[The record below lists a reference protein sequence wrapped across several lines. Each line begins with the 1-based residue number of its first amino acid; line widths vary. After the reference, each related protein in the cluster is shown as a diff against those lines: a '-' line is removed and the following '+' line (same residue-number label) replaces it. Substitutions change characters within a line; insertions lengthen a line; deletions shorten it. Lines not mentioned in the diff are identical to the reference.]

1 MRPPY
6 CGLAEY
12 LVDNSERDLR
22 IWLLSDYKE
31 GNYFPTLIQSG
42 CRRCFIT
49 SFLHNLHTA
58 S

>member
-22 IWLLSDYKE
+22 TWLLSDYNERKVFS
-31 GNYFPTLIQSG
+31 YFDSK
-42 CRRCFIT
+42 
-49 SFLHNLHTA
+49 
-58 S
+58 

>member
-1 MRPPY
+1 MSMRPPY

-31 GNYFPTLIQSG
+31 GQYFPTLIQS
-42 CRRCFIT
+42 
-49 SFLHNLHTA
+49 A
-58 S
+58 